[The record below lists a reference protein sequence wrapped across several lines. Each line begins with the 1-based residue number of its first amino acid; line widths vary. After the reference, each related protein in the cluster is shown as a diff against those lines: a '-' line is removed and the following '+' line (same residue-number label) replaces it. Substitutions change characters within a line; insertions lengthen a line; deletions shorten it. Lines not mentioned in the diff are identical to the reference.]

1 MGKAAFVL
9 ESRSAGHEDR
19 GVFGKQ
25 GGVFLQPRKLNQF
38 FGQPESSYYR
48 SVRVDGTCPYDRHT
62 NRGEMGH
69 SPKAPKTSSGGRL
82 LKRYRDLHFSNKSRL
97 MGSLDVI
104 GGYSGSRLG
113 FFRENVPSGMIGLP
127 NEDVRNHPPCRMR
140 YDWVSL
146 NFTPKMEW
154 DSIGNDNT
162 ISFLL
167 NDDDEFILAFTLMFR
182 LESMSHSW

>member
-1 MGKAAFVL
+1 MKVFEQIEFGRKTCYAPTSTKVCHKLYIGLVVL
-9 ESRSAGHEDR
+9 VKGWEGISI
-19 GVFGKQ
+19 Q
-25 GGVFLQPRKLNQF
+25 
-38 FGQPESSYYR
+38 ESSYYR
-48 SVRVDGTCPYDRHT
+48 SVRVDGTCPNDRHT

-82 LKRYRDLHFSNKSRL
+82 LKRYRDLHFSNKSPL

-127 NEDVRNHPPCRMR
+127 NEDVRNHPPCRM
-140 YDWVSL
+140 
-146 NFTPKMEW
+146 
-154 DSIGNDNT
+154 SIGNDNT